1 MQGLDLAQRL
11 RRLPERRVLE
21 RTVRVATGRR
31 SRLLGLAWLPRERTG
46 EGLLIPRCSSVQTF
60 GMRFALDIHFLAADG
75 SVIETRRAVP
85 RRRVVRCPGAGSVLE
100 VPTEGG
106 EVGAARS

>member
-1 MQGLDLAQRL
+1 
-11 RRLPERRVLE
+11 
-21 RTVRVATGRR
+21 
-31 SRLLGLAWLPRERTG
+31 
-46 EGLLIPRCSSVQTF
+46 
-60 GMRFALDIHFLAADG
+60 MRFALDIHFLAADG